1 MVDTAFYTHESFL
14 QHKMEQGNPESPLRL
29 EKIQELMLA
38 AGTTQYLDQKTAP
51 LATLTDLLAAHDA
64 DYIQFL
70 SRSTPKAG
78 INRLSIDTAMNPYTW
93 EAAQRA
99 AGAACAAVDDVLLG
113 HYKKVFCAVRPPGHH
128 AHRTHSGGFC
138 FLNNV
143 AIAALHA
150 IGIHGLKRVA
160 VVDFDVHHGDGT
172 SDILGGRKDV
182 LILDGFQEALFPYA
196 HLRHAPPNA
205 VYSPFPEGTEGLQLR
220 RTMDEVWM
228 PKLKEY
234 EPELIL
240 VSAGF
245 DAHREE
251 DQAQLL
257 MVERDYA
264 FLGRR
269 FASCLEEIPSCRGVV
284 AVLEGGYNTSSLA
297 RSCSAFIHQLACY
310 KS

>member
-1 MVDTAFYTHESFL
+1 M
-14 QHKMEQGNPESPLRL
+14 
-29 EKIQELMLA
+29 
-38 AGTTQYLDQKTAP
+38 
-51 LATLTDLLAAHDA
+51 
-64 DYIQFL
+64 
-70 SRSTPKAG
+70 
-78 INRLSIDTAMNPYTW
+78 
-93 EAAQRA
+93 
-99 AGAACAAVDDVLLG
+99 
-113 HYKKVFCAVRPPGHH
+113 
-128 AHRTHSGGFC
+128 
-138 FLNNV
+138 
-143 AIAALHA
+143 AIGALHA
-150 IGIHGLKRVA
+150 IGVYGLKRVA

-172 SDILGGRKDV
+172 SDILGGRDDV

-196 HLRHAPPNA
+196 HIHHAPPNA
-205 VYSPFPEGTEGLQLR
+205 VYTPFPEGTEGIALR

-234 EPELIL
+234 KPELIM

-269 FASCLEEIPSCRGVV
+269 LASCKSEIPECRGVV

-297 RSCSAFIHQLACY
+297 RSCAAFIHQLACTD
-310 KS
+310 